1 MDRQW
6 FRGFDG
12 ILDHVAIGQAYRGLW
27 RLANE
32 ARLDLRNAIE

>member
-1 MDRQW
+1 MVQ
-6 FRGFDG
+6 G
-12 ILDHVAIGQAYRGLW
+12 LDEFLGHVAIGQAYIMALW